1 MIRPVMSRQVSS
13 VIALSG
19 GRRHIHALPPSAS
32 GALSFVK
39 LSPGHE
45 NTTGLVGKVNQCP
58 VRDLSCQG
66 PTVSSWNRADVWGR
80 YS

>member
-19 GRRHIHALPPSAS
+19 WRRQTHALPQSAS
-32 GALSFVK
+32 GSLSFVK
-39 LSPGHE
+39 LSLCHE

-58 VRDLSCQG
+58 FYDLSCHG
-66 PTVSSWNRADVWGR
+66 PTVIS
-80 YS
+80 